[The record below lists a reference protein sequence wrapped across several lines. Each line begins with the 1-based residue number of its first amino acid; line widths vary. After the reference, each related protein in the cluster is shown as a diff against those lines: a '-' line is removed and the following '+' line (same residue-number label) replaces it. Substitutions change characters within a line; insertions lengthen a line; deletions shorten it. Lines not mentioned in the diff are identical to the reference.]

1 MTDEISVETQARELG
16 WSPKEEFK
24 GDPERWIDAETFV
37 KRGEELMPILKANNR
52 KLLGEVM
59 SLKEA
64 VKASQDSISALKE
77 FNSKINIREA
87 KETKK
92 VLVEQLKEARSD
104 GDVETELKLTK
115 EIDKT
120 EKALEVA
127 ETKPVEQ
134 PVAPATDP
142 VFIAWKEEHPWF
154 GQDKRKTNIAIAIGN
169 ELRSD
174 PESRNLTG
182 RAFLDKVIQEL
193 NKTLP
198 SAERTPAQSKV
209 EGGRGSGNSGGPSG
223 SGKTFNDLPSEA
235 KDACDR
241 QALRLV
247 GPNRAFKNQAEW
259 RSHYAAKYF
268 TQEAS

>member
-1 MTDEISVETQARELG
+1 MDPGMNVEVQARELG

-127 ETKPVEQ
+127 ETRPVEQ
-134 PVAPATDP
+134 PEDP
-142 VFIAWKEEHPWF
+142 VFKAWKEEHSWF

-182 RAFLDKVIQEL
+182 RAFLDKVIQEV
-193 NKTLP
+193 NKTLGVEEKASP
-198 SAERTPAQSKV
+198 PSKV
-209 EGGRGSGNSGGPSG
+209 EGGRGSGGSGRGAAG
-223 SGKTFNDLPSEA
+223 SGKTFNDLPSDARE
-235 KDACDR
+235 ACDR
-241 QALRLV
+241 QVNRLV
-247 GPNRAFKNQAEW
+247 GANRAFKNQDEW

-268 TQEAS
+268 AEESK

>member
-1 MTDEISVETQARELG
+1 MDPGMNVEVQARELG

-120 EKALEVA
+120 EKKTRYLKLGKKSTRGLGRISARPISQLLLEMS
-127 ETKPVEQ
+127 
-134 PVAPATDP
+134 
-142 VFIAWKEEHPWF
+142 F
-154 GQDKRKTNIAIAIGN
+154 GLT
-169 ELRSD
+169 L
-174 PESRNLTG
+174 SR
-182 RAFLDKVIQEL
+182 V
-193 NKTLP
+193 TLP
-198 SAERTPAQSKV
+198 GELSWTR
-209 EGGRGSGNSGGPSG
+209 
-223 SGKTFNDLPSEA
+223 
-235 KDACDR
+235 
-241 QALRLV
+241 
-247 GPNRAFKNQAEW
+247 
-259 RSHYAAKYF
+259 
-268 TQEAS
+268 